1 MPDFAVICPGQGSQ
15 FPDMFE
21 LAVADVRARE
31 VLERFSD
38 ALSVDLVA
46 HARRGDDLF
55 GNAYA
60 QPALVALASATW
72 AALAPDVPEPVAF
85 AGYSVGE
92 VSAWS
97 CAGAWSPE
105 QAAQVV
111 QSRAACMDRYAPPD
125 CGMLAVRGVLLEQ
138 MQAGR
143 DVFVAI
149 VNDADHAVLAGSR
162 PALLQAEQA
171 LKAAGAWTR
180 LLDVHVPSHTPL
192 LQPAAEAFRLGLAR
206 VPLQRLSIPVLR
218 GLDGA
223 RCWDQAACLEAL
235 PRAVAEPIRWVDC
248 MHGLVESGA
257 RVVLELGPGRSLTKL
272 CGDSGLSLRARSVN
286 DFRSFGAA
294 TEWLRR
300 QLDD

>member
-1 MPDFAVICPGQGSQ
+1 MPDFAVVCPGQGSQ

-21 LAVADVRARE
+21 LAVADARARE
-31 VLERFSD
+31 VLECFSD
-38 ALSVDLVA
+38 TLSLDLVTR
-46 HARRGDDLF
+46 ARRGDDLF

-72 AALAPDVPEPVAF
+72 AALAPEVPEPVAF

-92 VSAWS
+92 VSAWA
-97 CAGAWSPE
+97 CAGAWRPE
-105 QAAQVV
+105 QTAQVV
-111 QSRAACMDRYAPPD
+111 HARAACMDRYAPPD

-138 MQAGR
+138 MQACQ

-149 VNDADHAVLAGSR
+149 VNDTDHAVLAGARS
-162 PALLQAEQA
+162 ALLQAEQ
-171 LKAAGAWTR
+171 LLRAAGAWTR

-192 LQPAAEAFRLGLAR
+192 LQPAADAFRSALTMIPAH
-206 VPLQRLSIPVLR
+206 RLLVPVLR
-218 GLDGA
+218 GLDGG
-223 RCWDQAACLEAL
+223 RCWDQASCLEAL

-257 RVVLELGPGRSLTKL
+257 RVVLELGPGRALTKL
-272 CGDSGLSLRARSVN
+272 CSDSGLPLRARSVN
-286 DFRSFGAA
+286 DFRSFSAA
-294 TEWLRR
+294 ADWLHR